1 MKRAAARFVASG
13 LGSGYAPVAP
23 GTVGSLVAMALGV
36 AMLHLAP
43 AALPF
48 AVIGATLAGL
58 WSVRA
63 AGVEDDPGWV
73 VIDEFAG
80 MWIAMLP
87 YVVNFPSGIKATKR
101 MTSARMRAKVT
112 DFPRAAM
119 SWRMRSAKALS
130 MDGGERVTYDFHL
143 AGPYLPLRVYRIA
156 LRQCLSKHR
165 FSKREYFAH
174 GNHARH
180 EQEQGQHDVSGI
192 VIHGYTLRAL
202 DDALQFPLM
211 VFFDQLMSRYQG
223 QSRR

>member
-1 MKRAAARFVASG
+1 MRRAVARFVASG
-13 LGSGYAPVAP
+13 LGSGYASVAP

-87 YVVNFPSGIKATKR
+87 I
-101 MTSARMRAKVT
+101 
-112 DFPRAAM
+112 
-119 SWRMRSAKALS
+119 
-130 MDGGERVTYDFHL
+130 
-143 AGPYLPLRVYRIA
+143 
-156 LRQCLSKHR
+156 
-165 FSKREYFAH
+165 
-174 GNHARH
+174 
-180 EQEQGQHDVSGI
+180 VSGAI
-192 VIHGYTLRAL
+192 APGPVPLALAFVSFRAL
-202 DDALQFPLM
+202 DILKPGPIGWAD
-211 VFFDQLMSRYQG
+211 RQG
-223 QSRR
+223 GAAGVMADDVIAGAIAAAVLWLASLAMPGLCMAGWNMATWLGPSLGGNG